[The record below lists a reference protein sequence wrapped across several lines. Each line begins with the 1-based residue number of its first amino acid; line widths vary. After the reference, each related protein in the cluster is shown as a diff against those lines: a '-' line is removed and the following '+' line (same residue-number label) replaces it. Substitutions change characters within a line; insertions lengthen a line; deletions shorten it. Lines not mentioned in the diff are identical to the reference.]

1 MKITQEIQE
10 KFDRNITSEEEADKL
25 GRSMVDKI
33 IAYKNAKVNS
43 KNSAVNKQNIKDII
57 NTFLEEINE
66 ALIKG
71 EEVKLVG
78 HFALKTVMTK
88 EKQGINLKTKEKI
101 TIPAKRV
108 PKIKFSPNLKKEIS
122 ATK

>member
-1 MKITQEIQE
+1 MNNIVSKEILIE
-10 KFDRNITSEEEADKL
+10 RVKDKNDNI
-25 GRSMVDKI
+25 
-33 IAYKNAKVNS
+33 
-43 KNSAVNKQNIKDII
+43 NKQDVKNII
-57 NTFLEEINE
+57 NDFLEEINK

-78 HFALKTVMTK
+78 HFAFKTVMTK

-108 PKIKFSPNLKKEIS
+108 PKIKFSPNLKKEI
-122 ATK
+122 AETE